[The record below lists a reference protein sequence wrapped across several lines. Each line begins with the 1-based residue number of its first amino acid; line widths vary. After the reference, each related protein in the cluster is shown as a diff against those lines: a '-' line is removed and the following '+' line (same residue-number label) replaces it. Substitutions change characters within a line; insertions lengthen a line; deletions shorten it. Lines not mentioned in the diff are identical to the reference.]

1 MLESLREAFRQAIE
15 NFQSEMNRDRIP
27 EAADRLL
34 RAMQHELVDLKRQT
48 EELAEELER
57 TREEAGREQEAA
69 KTCARREEMA
79 RKIEDGE
86 TASVANE
93 YALKHLRRHEI
104 LSQKVEVLSVELDD
118 RRRNL
123 DEMTVQFRE
132 ARLRRESLSATVGRA
147 DTRETMRRA
156 DELFHEMD
164 RMADRIRD
172 LESRGAAGEEI
183 DEMLGEKPSGERAP
197 EPDLDARLEALKRR
211 MGRE

>member
-1 MLESLREAFRQAIE
+1 MLESLREALRQAIE
-15 NFQSEMNRDRIP
+15 NFQSEVNRDRIP

-34 RAMQHELVDLKRQT
+34 RAMQSELIDLKREAERL
-48 EELAEELER
+48 EEEIER
-57 TREEAGREQEAA
+57 TREEAGREEEAA

-79 RKIEDGE
+79 QKIGDGE

-93 YALKHLRRHEI
+93 FALKHLRRHEI
-104 LSQKVEVLSVELDD
+104 LSQKVEVLTVELQD
-118 RRRNL
+118 RRRGL

-132 ARLRRESLSATVGRA
+132 ARLRRESLAATAGRT

-172 LESRGAAGEEI
+172 LESRGAASEEI
-183 DEMLGEKPSGERAP
+183 DEMFAEEPSGEQP
-197 EPDLDARLEALKRR
+197 MEPDLDARLEALKRK
-211 MGRE
+211 MNEG